1 MATVKPKTTIQ
12 FKMDGECVSHARTD
26 VSVRDVEVTIDEPE
40 ARGGTNMGL
49 SPTETLMAAL
59 LGCTSVIS
67 HRIAH
72 EAGFDID
79 PMSVD
84 CDASF
89 DRRGVMLTDEVEV
102 PFPKVVLNINIT
114 TSAGD
119 AEIEMLKT
127 HLSRFCP
134 VSKVIRAS
142 GTEIEEVWNVTRV

>member
-12 FKMDGECVSHARTD
+12 FKLAGEAITHARTD
-26 VSVRDVEVTIDEPE
+26 VAVRDVEVTIDEPE

-72 EAGFDID
+72 EAGFEID
-79 PMSVD
+79 PMTVD
-84 CDASF
+84 CDAGF
-89 DRRGVMLTDEVEV
+89 DRRGVILAEEVEV
-102 PFPKVVLNINIT
+102 PFPKVVLNIKIT

-119 AEIEMLKT
+119 TQIEKLKT
-127 HLSRFCP
+127 DLARFCP
-134 VSKVIRAS
+134 LSKVIRAS
-142 GTEIEEVWNVTRV
+142 GTEIEENWNVTKV